1 MCPGDISG
9 AGKRSLDDEEEDTGS
24 DKDEHDITESK
35 DEGSFKGF
43 AFLNEDVHC
52 SIQEMPGAPGGW
64 ILLDSQ
70 STVDVFLQ
78 PKAIDQHQRCEM
90 NTQSRFQ

>member
-1 MCPGDISG
+1 VCPGDISG

-43 AFLNEDVHC
+43 AFLNEDVLC
-52 SIQEMPGAPGGW
+52 SMKEKLSIPGNRIQ
-64 ILLDSQ
+64 LDSQ
-70 STVDVFLQ
+70 YMVEVFCNPMLLNN
-78 PKAIDQHQRCEM
+78 IRDM
-90 NTQSRFQ
+90 L